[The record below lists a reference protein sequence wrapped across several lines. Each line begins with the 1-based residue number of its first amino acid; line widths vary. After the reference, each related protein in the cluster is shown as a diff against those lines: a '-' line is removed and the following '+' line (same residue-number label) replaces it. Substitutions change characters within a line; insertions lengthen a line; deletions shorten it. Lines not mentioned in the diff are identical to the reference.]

1 MTTPPI
7 WPSSTDAGAGFL
19 WAVGIEDTA
28 IGTAIRDGGR
38 TLDEYE
44 LTEHYDRWRADLDLV
59 AELGCTGIRYGFP
72 WYRLNPERG
81 VWDWKW
87 LDNAVEY
94 ATVECG
100 LTVIADLVHYGTPAW
115 LAGGFTDPEYPDAV
129 ADYGAAVAG
138 RYGGLIRHYTPL
150 NEPLVTASFCGE
162 RAVWP
167 PYDTGEA
174 GWARVVM
181 SVTEGIQ
188 ATIAA
193 IRSVQASA
201 RIVHVDAAL
210 VWSSADPALS
220 KELQRYIDRS
230 FLPTDLVTG
239 HVDESHPLYAWLIG
253 LGIASNRIDAMRLS
267 AQQPDAIGV
276 NYYPEL
282 SCRELVTHRGELV
295 NIAVDGGANG
305 LSESLRSY
313 HTRYGVPVLVSET
326 AVDGPGEKH
335 QTWLDE
341 SIAAVSQLRDDG
353 VPVVGY
359 TWWPLFDFVDWS
371 WASAG
376 RVVEEF
382 YFRDVA
388 GDVSPVHPPIEQDDG
403 VVAYLRRM
411 GLYRLERDSSGLG
424 RVETAAARHFGRLAH
439 GGASLL
445 SDIAQDPI
453 L

>member
-7 WPSSTDAGAGFL
+7 WPSSTGAGASFL

-28 IGTAIRDGGR
+28 IGAAIRDGGR

-44 LTEHYDRWRADLDLV
+44 LTEHYDRWRTDLDLV
-59 AELGCTGIRYGFP
+59 AGLGCRGIRYGFP

-87 LDNAVEY
+87 LDGALEHAV
-94 ATVECG
+94 AECG
-100 LTVIADLVHYGTPAW
+100 LTVIADLVHYGTPSW
-115 LAGGFTDPEYPDAV
+115 LAGGFTDPAYPDAV
-129 ADYGAAVAG
+129 AEYGAAVAG
-138 RYGGLIRHYTPL
+138 RYGELIRHYTPL

-167 PYDTGEA
+167 PYDSGEA

-181 SVTEGIQ
+181 AVSEGIQ

-193 IRSVQASA
+193 IRAVQSDAI
-201 RIVHVDAAL
+201 IVHVDAAL
-210 VWSSADPALS
+210 VWSSADRTLLA
-220 KELQRYIDRS
+220 ELQRNIDRS

-239 HVDESHPLYAWLIG
+239 QVSEGHPLYTWLME
-253 LGIASNRIDAMRLS
+253 LGIPADRIDAMRLS

-282 SCRELVTHRGELV
+282 SCRELVRHRGETV
-295 NIAVDGGANG
+295 SVAVDGGAIG
-305 LSESLRSY
+305 LSESLRAY
-313 HTRYGVPVLVSET
+313 HARYGTPVLVSET
-326 AVDGPGEKH
+326 AVDGPAEKH
-335 QTWLDE
+335 QTWLDQ
-341 SIAAVSQLRDDG
+341 STAAVSQLREDG

-382 YFRDVA
+382 YFRDAA
-388 GDVSPVHPPIEQDDG
+388 GEVSPVHPPVEQDGG

-411 GLYRLERDSSGLG
+411 GLYRLERDSSGLR
-424 RVETAAARHFGRLAH
+424 RVDTAAARHFGRLTQPESSRLHDVAP
-439 GGASLL
+439 
-445 SDIAQDPI
+445 DPI
-453 L
+453 P

>member
-1 MTTPPI
+1 VTPPPT
-7 WPSSTDAGAGFL
+7 WQSLTGAGASFL

-38 TLDEYE
+38 SLDEYE
-44 LTEHYDRWRADLDLV
+44 LTEHYDRWREDLDLV
-59 AELGCTGIRYGFP
+59 AGLGCTGIRYGFP
-72 WYRLNPERG
+72 WYRLNPARG

-87 LDNAVEY
+87 LDNALEY
-94 ATVECG
+94 AVAECG

-115 LAGGFTDPEYPDAV
+115 LAGSFTDPDYPEAV
-129 ADYGAAVAG
+129 AEYGAAVAE
-138 RYGGLIRHYTPL
+138 RYAGLVRHYTPL

-174 GWARVVM
+174 GWARVVV
-181 SVTEGIQ
+181 SVSEGIQ

-193 IRSVQASA
+193 IREVQPHAS
-201 RIVHVDAAL
+201 IVHVDAAL
-210 VWSSADPALS
+210 VWSSADRTLS
-220 KELQRYIDRS
+220 TEMQRNIDRS

-239 HVDESHPLYAWLIG
+239 RVTEDHPLHTWLVG
-253 LGIASNRIDAMRLS
+253 LGISASRLASMRSS

-282 SCRELVTHRGELV
+282 SCRELIQHRGELV
-295 NIAVDGGANG
+295 SVAVDGGAVG
-305 LSESLRSY
+305 LAESLRSY
-313 HTRYGVPVLVSET
+313 HDRYGVPVLVSET
-326 AVDGPGEKH
+326 AVDGHTEAH
-335 QTWLDE
+335 QAWLDH
-341 SIAAVSQLRDDG
+341 SLAAVSQLRDDG

-376 RVVEEF
+376 RVIEEF
-382 YFRDVA
+382 YIRDAA
-388 GDVSPVHPPIEQDDG
+388 GEVGPVHPPVEQGDG

-411 GLYRLERDSSGLG
+411 GLYRLERDAGGLR
-424 RVETAAARHFGRLAH
+424 RVDTAAARHFGRLT
-439 GGASLL
+439 
-445 SDIAQDPI
+445 QDP
-453 L
+453 LPSLNETAPDPVP

>member
-1 MTTPPI
+1 VTTPPT
-7 WPSSTDAGAGFL
+7 WPSLTGAGASFL

-44 LTEHYDRWRADLDLV
+44 LTEHYDRWRTDLDLV
-59 AELGCTGIRYGFP
+59 AELGCAGIRYGFP
-72 WYRLNPERG
+72 WYRLNPDRG

-87 LDNAVEY
+87 LDNALEY
-94 ATVECG
+94 AVAECG

-115 LAGGFTDPEYPDAV
+115 LVGGFTDPGYPDAV
-129 ADYGAAVAG
+129 AEYAAAVAA

-174 GWARVVM
+174 GWARVVT
-181 SVTEGIQ
+181 SVSEGIQ

-193 IRSVQASA
+193 IRGVQSDAS
-201 RIVHVDAAL
+201 IVHVDAAL
-210 VWSSADPALS
+210 VWSSADRTLS
-220 KELQRYIDRS
+220 LELQRNIQRS

-239 HVDESHPLYAWLIG
+239 QVDERHPLYTWLIG
-253 LGIASNRIDAMRLS
+253 LGISANRLAAIRSS

-282 SCRELVTHRGELV
+282 SCRELVRHRGELV
-295 NIAVDGGANG
+295 SVAVDGGTKG

-313 HTRYGVPVLVSET
+313 HARYGAPVLVSET
-326 AVDGPGEKH
+326 AVDGATEKH
-335 QTWLDE
+335 QTWLDQ
-341 SIAAVSQLRDDG
+341 STAAVSRLREEG

-382 YFRDVA
+382 YFRDAA
-388 GDVSPVHPPIEQDDG
+388 GEVGPVHPPIEHDDG

-411 GLYRLERDSSGLG
+411 GLYRLEREASGLT
-424 RVETAAARHFGRLAH
+424 RVDTAAARHFGRLTQDQ
-439 GGASLL
+439 GSLL
-445 SDIAQDPI
+445 NNIASDPVP
-453 L
+453 

>member
-1 MTTPPI
+1 VTTPPT
-7 WPSSTDAGAGFL
+7 WPSLTGAGASFL

-44 LTEHYDRWRADLDLV
+44 LTEHYDRWRTDLDLV
-59 AELGCTGIRYGFP
+59 VGLGCTGIRYGFP
-72 WYRLNPERG
+72 WYRLNPNRG
-81 VWDWKW
+81 QWDWKW
-87 LDNAVEY
+87 LDNVLEY
-94 ATVECG
+94 AVVECG

-115 LAGGFTDPEYPDAV
+115 LAGGFTDPGYPDAV
-129 ADYGAAVAG
+129 AEYGAEVAR

-174 GWARVVM
+174 GWARVVV
-181 SVTEGIQ
+181 SASEGIQ

-193 IRSVQASA
+193 IRAVQPDASM
-201 RIVHVDAAL
+201 VHVDAAL
-210 VWSSADPALS
+210 VWSSADHALS
-220 KELQRYIDRS
+220 AELERNIDRS

-239 HVDESHPLYAWLIG
+239 RVDEGHPLHAWLIA
-253 LGIASNRIDAMRLS
+253 LGISPDRLAAMCSS

-282 SCRELVTHRGELV
+282 SCRELISHRGELV
-295 NIAVDGGANG
+295 SVAVNGGAAG

-313 HTRYGVPVLVSET
+313 HDRYGAPVLVSET
-326 AVDGPGEKH
+326 AVDGSADTH
-335 QTWLDE
+335 RTWLDQ
-341 SIAAVSQLRDDG
+341 SAAAISRLRDEG

-376 RVVEEF
+376 RVIEEF
-382 YFRDVA
+382 YVRDAA
-388 GDVSPVHPPIEQDDG
+388 GEVGPVHPPVEQGDG

-411 GLYRLERDSSGLG
+411 GLYRLERDATGLR
-424 RVETAAARHFGRLAH
+424 RVDTVAARHFGQLT
-439 GGASLL
+439 
-445 SDIAQDPI
+445 QDQSSP
-453 L
+453 LNDTAPDPVP